1 MNEITPIKRSVA
13 LQPLSREHH
22 DGLLFVWKLRQGLKK
37 GISNERL
44 QDFAAWYWKHHIRGH
59 FYQEEVLLLPFFPS
73 DHPLV
78 KQLKEDHNYISE
90 LLIATDKEPDQYSFG
105 LLCNVIERHIRFE
118 EREFFQY
125 LENTLSKEEM
135 ARIHEGLCNHPV
147 KCDMEWKDCFW
158 ADESP

>member
-1 MNEITPIKRSVA
+1 MNETTPIKRSEE

-44 QDFAAWYWKHHIRGH
+44 RDFGNWYWKHHIRGH
-59 FYQEEVLLLPFFPS
+59 FYQEEVLLLPFFPP

-78 KQLKEDHNYISE
+78 KQLKDDHNYISE
-90 LLIATDKEPDQYSFG
+90 LLLSTDREPDRYNLE
-105 LLCNVIERHIRFE
+105 LLCKVIERHIRFE

-125 LENTLSKEEM
+125 LENTLDKEQLKK
-135 ARIHEGLCNHPV
+135 IHEGLEKHPV
-147 KCDMEWKDCFW
+147 ICNEEWRDPFW
-158 ADESP
+158 ITEK